1 MNTKTE
7 NKPDYKKFL
16 IENGAYQQFCD
27 NLRNLNNESF
37 EVFWNDLVRN
47 KVTDYGGSTAFG
59 WAESIEGFEF
69 WNELDLLWCK
79 KIGRW

>member
-37 EVFWNDLVRN
+37 EVF
-47 KVTDYGGSTAFG
+47 
-59 WAESIEGFEF
+59 
-69 WNELDLLWCK
+69 
-79 KIGRW
+79 